1 VALAA
6 PASAAIA
13 ADPSHAGSSQDL
25 HDRRNL
31 RYPHHLHHVHDLLE
45 EVSVKIY
52 GKGARVAQPTYGP
65 GTITDANAH
74 HTVIDFDQH
83 GLRTFVTSLV
93 TLAPTSEPA
102 PERAKSAR
110 RKRAVVAK

>member
-1 VALAA
+1 M
-6 PASAAIA
+6 
-13 ADPSHAGSSQDL
+13 
-25 HDRRNL
+25 R
-31 RYPHHLHHVHDLLE
+31 
-45 EVSVKIY
+45 IY
-52 GKGARVAQPTYGP
+52 GKGARVAQPNYGP

-110 RKRAVVAK
+110 RTKRAPAVAK